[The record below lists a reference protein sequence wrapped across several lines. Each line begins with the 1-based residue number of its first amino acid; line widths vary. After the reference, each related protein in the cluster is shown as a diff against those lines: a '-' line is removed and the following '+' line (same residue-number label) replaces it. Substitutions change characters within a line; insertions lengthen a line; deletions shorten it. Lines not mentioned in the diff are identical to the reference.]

1 MLITLK
7 AEEKAPKEVVVKKNH
22 FERNALLT
30 KFDNESSSS
39 NNDSNSNNLSYYD
52 EDHTNSE
59 MMRLAALMANSFK
72 KMAYKNF
79 KKGKKFSKN
88 SDKKSFRKAEGNEG
102 ISGKLDKS
110 KFKSNNCGEKGHFA
124 PESKKGNANKGQ
136 AYIKRKKDWD
146 DTSDSEDEVN
156 YSLMENVIVALKL
169 LR

>member
-30 KFDNESSSS
+30 KFDSESSSS

-79 KKGKKFSKN
+79 KKGKKFSRRNLN
-88 SDKKSFRKAEGNEG
+88 SDMKSFIKVEEKDD
-102 ISGKLDKS
+102 IYDKVDN
-110 KFKSNNCGEKGHFA
+110 FKINCYNYGEK
-124 PESKKGNANKGQ
+124 
-136 AYIKRKKDWD
+136 
-146 DTSDSEDEVN
+146 VN
-156 YSLMENVIVALKL
+156 RSRSNQNEFSIYRRSTNL
-169 LR
+169 

>member
-79 KKGKKFSKN
+79 KKGKKFSRRNLN
-88 SDKKSFRKAEGNEG
+88 SDMKSFIKVEEKDD
-102 ISGKLDKS
+102 IYDKVDN
-110 KFKSNNCGEKGHFA
+110 FKINCYNYGEK
-124 PESKKGNANKGQ
+124 
-136 AYIKRKKDWD
+136 
-146 DTSDSEDEVN
+146 VN
-156 YSLMENVIVALKL
+156 RSRSNQNEFSIYRRSTKL
-169 LR
+169 